1 MKRAAYWTCSIVM
14 FLMACLVIIYYGIT
28 LKTILLLLILLGCP
42 VIVGLLALRISKQTE
57 LDIGNAVKR
66 DTEK

>member
-14 FLMACLVIIYYGIT
+14 FLLAVIVIIYYGIT

-42 VIVGLLALRISKQTE
+42 VIVGFLALRISKQTE